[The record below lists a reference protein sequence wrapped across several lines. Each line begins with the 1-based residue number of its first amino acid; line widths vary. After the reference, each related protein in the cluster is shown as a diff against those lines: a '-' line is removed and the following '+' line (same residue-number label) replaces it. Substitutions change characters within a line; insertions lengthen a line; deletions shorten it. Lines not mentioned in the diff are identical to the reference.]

1 MRYSAFWVL
10 FSLCFAP
17 AALPREEQ
25 VLCGTRPGRW
35 QEESFLHRQAER
47 VRKLKR
53 MGAAAAAE
61 APRADRDA
69 GNIAILE
76 DSGGVVSRRNDF
88 NLARRTLTFQP
99 AAGATRYTFA
109 LTGGAYDPAA
119 ASAGTPVAN
128 LGDDDFRSVR
138 LPFAF
143 PYFGATYNEIFVNS
157 DGNLTFTAGDGA
169 SLARSLGRFS
179 AGPPRIAP
187 LFEDL
192 DPSVAADGIRVL
204 AEPNRFVVSWAEV
217 PEFQDIGVGPLQTF
231 QVRLYP
237 DGRIEFAW
245 GSIASSGAVVGI
257 TPGELRGKTSLVS
270 FANEP
275 SAEYPATVAER
286 FGGTLELDITTAA
299 QRFYE
304 THEDAYDYLVF
315 FNDQDIRA
323 EASAVAYESTVRNS
337 RGGYGDEQLDVGKE
351 FGSPARLQ
359 AVMNMGPLSQYPPSP
374 DARVPARGTVGDTPV
389 TVIAHEAGHLFLAYA
404 SVRDAA
410 DPLARPMLGFQSAHW
425 FFGFNSDASLLE
437 GNRIQDRGRKRLAAL
452 PHHRHGGRVFSA
464 RSVPDGPARTP
475 RGGAR
480 APDVLRHRD
489 ARFIRAPPASDRG
502 DRGRL
507 RAPRRAPG
515 RDRGGDGTPHAR
527 LHRCAT
533 ALPLRVHPDNESR
546 GLAHAGGPRQGGGLP
561 RGLRGLLP
569 SRDFRPRHRRY
580 IAQAQ
585 PAALAFS
592 CCGPAGR
599 ADDRGDRRQWIHR
612 RQRRSRVALERKTGV
627 TEMPADVT
635 IPAGAKSAVFTIR
648 GSRAGVEDLLAIPND
663 TAYHNAAVRVQ
674 VSAIEDVRVAAVSGD
689 RPAPNAT
696 SVDPVVVRLTD
707 ANNLPYPGVRLQAAA
722 SDGSAVAQA
731 VVVTGEDGR
740 ASFRWTPGTAPVNEL
755 RIGIEG
761 AAPALTVRAG
771 ARAVSALAV
780 VNAAS
785 FAARVSPGALATI
798 FGNNL
803 AGGAQEQARTPW
815 PRALAGVTVLV
826 NGRPAPLVFVSDG
839 QINFLVPADLVD
851 GVADVAVTNAAGASA
866 PLRIAVAP
874 LAPGLFGALV
884 SGTGRTTAERAAR
897 RGEYLEVYAT
907 GLGPVRTGEDGLAR
921 TTLAVQATVAGIPTA
936 VIFSGMTG
944 YEGLYQVNVRVPDGA
959 GSGAQPLVLTVGGVR
974 SSELKIAVE

>member
-1 MRYSAFWVL
+1 
-10 FSLCFAP
+10 
-17 AALPREEQ
+17 
-25 VLCGTRPGRW
+25 
-35 QEESFLHRQAER
+35 
-47 VRKLKR
+47 

-61 APRADRDA
+61 APRADRDV

-88 NLARRTLTFQP
+88 NLARRSLTFQP

-109 LTGGAYDPAA
+109 LAGAAYDGAA
-119 ASAGTPVAN
+119 ASAGTLVSG
-128 LGDDDFRSVR
+128 LGDDDSRSVP

-143 PYFGATYNEIFVNS
+143 PYFGVTYREIFINS

-169 SLARSLGRFS
+169 SLARSLGRLN

-192 DPSVAADGIRVL
+192 DPSAAPGGVRVL
-204 AEPNRFVVSWAEV
+204 AEANRFVVSWAEV

-245 GSIASSGAVVGI
+245 GSIATSGAVVGI
-257 TPGELRGKTSLVS
+257 TPGGLRGESSLVS
-270 FANEP
+270 FATEP
-275 SAEYPATVAER
+275 SAEYAGTVAER
-286 FGGTLELDITTAA
+286 FGGTLELDITSAA

-315 FNDQDIRA
+315 FNDLGIAA
-323 EASAVAYESTVRNS
+323 ESSAVAYESTVRNS
-337 RGGYGDEQLDVGKE
+337 RGGYGDEQFDVGRE
-351 FGSPARLQ
+351 FGSAARLQ
-359 AVMNMGPLSQYPPSP
+359 AVMNMGPLSQYPASP
-374 DARVPARGTVGDTPV
+374 EARVPARGTVGDTPV

-404 SVRDAA
+404 SVRDAEN
-410 DPLARPMLGFQSAHW
+410 PLALPMLGFQSAHW

-437 GNRIQDRGRKRLAAL
+437 GNRIQDRGENASPRFLTTATVA
-452 PHHRHGGRVFSA
+452 GFS
-464 RSVPDGPARTP
+464 
-475 RGGAR
+475 
-480 APDVLRHRD
+480 
-489 ARFIRAPPASDRG
+489 
-502 DRGRL
+502 
-507 RAPRRAPG
+507 
-515 RDRGGDGTPHAR
+515 
-527 LHRCAT
+527 
-533 ALPLRVHPDNESR
+533 PLDQY
-546 GLAHAGGPRQGGGLP
+546 LM
-561 RGLRGLLP
+561 GLRGPNEVEPEHEMFYVTGTPASFARRLP
-569 SRDFRPRHRRY
+569 DARGVSFDGGRRNVQLDEIVAAEGRRTPDHTVSQRRFRFAFILVTRAGAEPRQEDLAKVEAFRTAFEEYFRR
-580 IAQAQ
+580 ATSERATADASLKRNLRLSVF
-585 PAALAFS
+585 PAAGVL
-592 CCGPAGR
+592 AGR
-599 ADDRGDRRQWIHR
+599 TLEATVSVDTPPAAPL
-612 RQRRSRVALERKTGV
+612 RVALERKTGV

-635 IPAGAKSAVFTIR
+635 IPAGAKSAAFSIR

-663 TAYHNAAVRVQ
+663 TAYHAAAARVQ
-674 VSAIEDVRVAAVSGD
+674 VSALENVRVAAVSGD

-696 SVDPVVVRLTD
+696 SAAPVVVRLTD
-707 ANNLPYPGVRLQAAA
+707 VNNLPYPGVRLQAAT

-731 VVVTGEDGR
+731 AVMTGEDGQ

-761 AAPALTVRAG
+761 GAPALTVRAG

-798 FGNNL
+798 FGQNL

-826 NGRPAPLVFVSDG
+826 NGRAAPVVFVSDA

-851 GVADVAVTNAAGASA
+851 GIADVAVTNAAGAAA
-866 PLRIAVAP
+866 PLRVAVAP

-884 SGTGRTTAERAAR
+884 SGTGQTTAARPAR

-907 GLGPVRTGEDGLAR
+907 GLGPVRTGEDSLPH
-921 TTLAVQATVAGIPTA
+921 TTLTVQATAGGIPT
-936 VIFSGMTG
+936 VVSFSGMTG
-944 YEGLYQVNVRVPDGA
+944 YDGLYQVNVRVPDGVSS
-959 GSGAQPLVLTVGGVR
+959 GSQPLVLTVSGVR
-974 SSELKIAVE
+974 SNELNIVVE